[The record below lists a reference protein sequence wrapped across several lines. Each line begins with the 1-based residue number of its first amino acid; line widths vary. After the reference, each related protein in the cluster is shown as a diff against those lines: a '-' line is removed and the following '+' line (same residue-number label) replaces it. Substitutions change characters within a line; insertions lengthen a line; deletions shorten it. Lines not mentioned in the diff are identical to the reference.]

1 MANHKIGLRKNLPLR
16 LGVGIVL
23 VSSKNKIFIA
33 RRIDNPKGSWQM
45 PQGGVN
51 QNEDYFKAALR
62 ELKEETNI
70 TTVELIK
77 EIDDWYTY
85 ELPKYLLGKLWKGK
99 YKGQKQKWFVM
110 KFLGEENEINLK
122 TKNPE
127 FFEWKW
133 IEKEKLT
140 EVIVKF
146 KLEVYKKILEQLK
159 KILD

>member
-23 VSSKNKIFIA
+23 VNSKNKIFIA

-85 ELPKYLLGKLWKGK
+85 ELPEYLLGKLWKGQ
-99 YKGQKQKWFVM
+99 YRGQRS
-110 KFLGEENEINLK
+110 
-122 TKNPE
+122 
-127 FFEWKW
+127 
-133 IEKEKLT
+133 
-140 EVIVKF
+140 
-146 KLEVYKKILEQLK
+146 ILQQTL
-159 KILD
+159 LLRGA